1 MSDADLVLRGYW
13 RSGTSYR
20 TRIALNAKGV
30 AYRQDPV
37 NLLAGEQASEAY
49 RALNPQGLVPA
60 LVVGETVLTQSTAII
75 EWLEERY
82 PDPPLLPADS
92 DARAI
97 VRAMAMTVACDI
109 HPLGNLRVLKAL
121 KHDFGAGEEARNAW
135 IARWIEDGFAALE
148 VMIARHG
155 RTYVFGDRLTLAD
168 CHLVP
173 QVYSAERFNVPLDR
187 FPALVRVVENA
198 RRHPAVAAA
207 HPDQQPDAQ

>member
-1 MSDADLVLRGYW
+1 
-13 RSGTSYR
+13 
-20 TRIALNAKGV
+20 
-30 AYRQDPV
+30 
-37 NLLAGEQASEAY
+37 
-49 RALNPQGLVPA
+49 
-60 LVVGETVLTQSTAII
+60 
-75 EWLEERY
+75 
-82 PDPPLLPADS
+82 
-92 DARAI
+92 
-97 VRAMAMTVACDI
+97 MAMTVACDI
-109 HPLGNLRVLKAL
+109 HPLSNLRVLKAL

-148 VMIARHG
+148 VMIAHHG
-155 RTYVFGDRLTLAD
+155 RTYAFGDRLTLAD